1 MPDTP
6 NADTTMIELTSE
18 IVAAYVSHNAIAASD
33 VGKLIADVYSAVNGT
48 TQPAQ
53 LAPEPAQVPA
63 ISIRKSVTPDY
74 IVCLDDGKKFKS
86 MKRHVMKLGMSPEQ
100 YRAKWNLPVD
110 YPMVAASYSARRS
123 DLARS
128 NGLGRKPGPV
138 VAKAA
143 PAKAKRKVAER
154 V

>member
-1 MPDTP
+1 MADTP
-6 NADTTMIELTSE
+6 KADATFVDITAE
-18 IVAAYVSHNAIAASD
+18 IVAAYVSHNSISSSD
-33 VGKLIADVYSAVNGT
+33 LSKLIADVYLAVNGT